1 MSGDLD
7 GKSVL
12 VTGGTG
18 TFGRAFFRHVLREY
32 KPRRLICFSR
42 DEFKQWELRGEL
54 RAELGEEAI
63 RCMRWF
69 IGDVRD
75 LERLRMAFR
84 PVDIVVHAAA
94 LKHVPTGEVNPI
106 EVIKTN
112 VMGAEN
118 VVTAAI
124 EQGVERVMALSS
136 DQACAPINL
145 YGASKLCAEKLFVA
159 ANALSGD
166 GGARFAAVRYGNVI
180 GSRGSVVELFFEQ
193 ARSGGPLTITDRRM
207 TRFWLRI
214 ERGVEFVCEC
224 LGRMRG
230 GEIFVPL
237 CPSGLVVDLAE
248 AVSPGVPWVE
258 TGIRP
263 GEKMHESLISDV
275 EARTTVAIEG
285 GYIIEPEADWYER
298 QHDGGT
304 RVEGRNGGYQSDTN
318 NWLLGAAS
326 LRALVHSADPPV
338 PAPDRAAG
346 HRGGDGDAQV
356 GGGLDAGAPDPGL

>member
-136 DQACAPINL
+136 DKACAPINL

-159 ANALSGD
+159 ANALSG
-166 GGARFAAVRYGNVI
+166 GGGGRFSAVRYGNVI
-180 GSRGSVVELFFEQ
+180 GARGSAGGSVVELSLEQ
-193 ARSGGPLTITDRRM
+193 ARNGGPLTVTDRRM

-237 CPSGLVVDLAE
+237 CHSGLVTELAC
-248 AVSPGVPWVE
+248 AVAPEFHWIE

-263 GEKMHESLISDV
+263 GEKLHESLISDV
-275 EARTTVAIEG
+275 EARTTVAIDG
-285 GYIIEPEADWYER
+285 GYVIEPE
-298 QHDGGT
+298 
-304 RVEGRNGGYQSDTN
+304 
-318 NWLLGAAS
+318 
-326 LRALVHSADPPV
+326 
-338 PAPDRAAG
+338 DRKS
-346 HRGGDGDAQV
+346 
-356 GGGLDAGAPDPGL
+356 